1 MLAVVVH
8 GGAGLVTAPQAQK
21 DGVRVAAEKSMEVL
35 RSGSHALDA
44 VLAGGVYLESGGFN
58 AGVDSLMRFN
68 PETGTFRV
76 QQDAICVASGGFQG
90 AVVGVEGVRHPLL
103 LAAEVSR
110 RTPHLLMM
118 WDQGLERIAREAGLE
133 PHPGPS
139 AFAVNRFLRSLT
151 KMTDAQ
157 VAEMAPGWTQATLQ
171 ARLMKLHGGSANPSA
186 SPANDCDTIGVLA
199 LDSFG
204 ELAVASST
212 GGMGTMWIGR
222 IGDVTEQGSG
232 WYVSPYIAVAATG
245 LGEAIKRDKVAERV
259 ARRILNEGLS
269 PDSACQ
275 GYVRAYDPSIPLGI
289 IVLTIRGEVGIA
301 SNRDMPSHAIV
312 EPA

>member
-8 GGAGLVTAPQAQK
+8 GGAGLATAPQEQK
-21 DGVRVAAEKSMEVL
+21 DGVRVAAKKSMAVL
-35 RSGSHALDA
+35 RTGGHAIDA

-68 PETGTFRV
+68 PDTKRFHV
-76 QQDAICVASGGFQG
+76 QQDALIGTSGGLQG
-90 AVVGVEGVRHPLL
+90 AVVGVEGVKHPLL
-103 LAAEVSR
+103 LAAEVPK
-110 RTPHLLMM
+110 RTPHLLMQ
-118 WDQGLERIAREAGLE
+118 WGQGLERIAREAGLE

-139 AFAVNRFLRSLT
+139 AFAVNRFLQSLSA
-151 KMTDAQ
+151 MTDAQ
-157 VAEMAPGWTQATLQ
+157 VEEMAAGWTKESLRI
-171 ARLMKLHGGSANPSA
+171 RLRELHGGSAGLSS

-222 IGDVTEQGSG
+222 IGDVTEQESG
-232 WYVSPYIAVAATG
+232 WYISPYIVGAATG
-245 LGEAIKRDKVAERV
+245 LGEAIKRDKVAGTI
-259 ARRILNEGLS
+259 ARRIVTESLP

-275 GYVRAYDPSIPLGI
+275 GYMRAYDPSIPLGI

-301 SNRDMPSHAIV
+301 SNRDMPSYSIV
-312 EPA
+312 EP